1 VRVVVVS
8 KTFVAESSQRML
20 EELAAAPGM
29 ELTLITPPEW
39 RSDDGRTLPFVPAY
53 VRGYQVRPTPIVF
66 NGRYHFYMYRGL
78 SAAMRE
84 LRPDIVHID
93 EEPYNPAGAQAQ
105 RAAQLAGAKTVFVV
119 LQNIYKDYPF
129 PYSAMER
136 YNYARTAHVIAVNA
150 AAGEVSR
157 RKGYR
162 GPLSVFTVYGIDPDM
177 YQPMPRREPRPSPDT
192 VVIGYLG
199 RLTLYKGT
207 GLLIEALASMPSRYR
222 LRFIGS
228 GPDESVLRQMVSERG
243 MRERVDFHPAVPTTG
258 VPAAL
263 AEVDMLAVPSMTQ
276 PNWMEQFGRVLIEA
290 MACGTP
296 VIGSSSG
303 EIPRVI
309 GDSGLITPEGDVN
322 ALRAA
327 LLRLGD
333 DPQARA
339 ACAQAGRERALS
351 MFTNAAAAHNIY
363 QVYQSVLG
371 ASAGQR
377 SRP

>member
-1 VRVVVVS
+1 MRVVVVS

-20 EELAAAPGM
+20 EELALAPDM

-39 RSDDGRTLPFVPAY
+39 RSDDGRTLPFVPTY
-53 VRGYQVRPTPIVF
+53 TRGFQVRPLPIVF

-78 SAAMRE
+78 STTVRE
-84 LRPDIVHID
+84 LQPDIVHID

-105 RAAQLAGAKTVFVV
+105 RAAGLAGAKSVFVV
-119 LQNIYKDYPF
+119 LQNLYKVYPF

-136 YNYARTAHVIAVNA
+136 YNYERTSHVIAVNA
-150 AAGEVSR
+150 AAGDVSR
-157 RKGYR
+157 RKGYK
-162 GPLSVFTVYGIDPDM
+162 GPLSVFTVYGIDPDL
-177 YQPMPRREPRPSPDT
+177 YQPMPRSEPRPASDT

-199 RLTLYKGT
+199 RLTLYKGA
-207 GLLIEALASMPSRYR
+207 GLLIEALASLPPRYR

-228 GPDESVLRQMVSERG
+228 GPDEATLRQMVDERNLG
-243 MRERVDFHPAVPTTG
+243 ARVDFHPAVPTTG

-296 VIGSSSG
+296 VIGSNSG

-309 GDSGLITPEGDVN
+309 GDAGIITQEGDVG

-327 LLRLGD
+327 LLRLGEN
-333 DPQARA
+333 PQARA
-339 ACAQAGRERALS
+339 AFAQAGRQRALS
-351 MFTNAAAAHNIY
+351 EFTNLAAAQNIY
-363 QVYQSVLG
+363 RVYQSVLAAG
-371 ASAGQR
+371 AGQ
-377 SRP
+377 